1 MVYVHRW
8 WIRWCLYNVGVIINA
23 VVSNIIL
30 YIGSQKETM
39 KSGDVNSNRER
50 KRFMRENNKKCY
62 GVKMNTNKRCG
73 SGQTLQSSSGTKETK
88 YRISGGK
95 NLMNL
100 NEEEMGGRKLS
111 VTVVIKEKLKTK
123 GNK

>member
-1 MVYVHRW
+1 MVLCGTAGLVYRWVDRCVGYVHRW
-8 WIRWCLYNVGVIINA
+8 WFGWCLYNVGVIINA

-39 KSGDVNSNRER
+39 KSGDVNSHRVR

-73 SGQTLQSSSGTKETK
+73 SG
-88 YRISGGK
+88 
-95 NLMNL
+95 
-100 NEEEMGGRKLS
+100 
-111 VTVVIKEKLKTK
+111 
-123 GNK
+123 